1 MNGRRW
7 TVSIFGIAIVI
18 FAFVLWLLPT
28 SHTTT
33 KVTEITTTGV
43 GKTTTTT
50 MPGVG
55 RSDAMLVATLTFGVG
70 LLVVAVLWNRIKE
83 FGIGSLSITLI
94 EATAETQEITFADV
108 ETNQATTIADTPL
121 DKLAK
126 KVDAMSNR
134 GQRLAHIDL
143 QSGDKWPPTILS
155 VFVLLLAKRS
165 CVEVIIFSGQ
175 GQGDAGTNTYL
186 GAASVARLA
195 DRLAYEDPAL
205 FAAYDAAETTPANM
219 WATFRTQI
227 TQDPTRVQE
236 QESDRVGPRKLDELA
251 AGALIHD
258 CVEIK
263 GKQTLSKQQQRAILL
278 FPLSYVPITNCGHL
292 DKVVDQRLLAEKIAL
307 STVGR
312 LVEVDLFLF
321 EALAVNCLRS
331 REPIG
336 SDRQA

>member
-108 ETNQATTIADTPL
+108 ETNQAT
-121 DKLAK
+121 
-126 KVDAMSNR
+126 R
-134 GQRLAHIDL
+134 
-143 QSGDKWPPTILS
+143 
-155 VFVLLLAKRS
+155 
-165 CVEVIIFSGQ
+165 
-175 GQGDAGTNTYL
+175 
-186 GAASVARLA
+186 
-195 DRLAYEDPAL
+195 
-205 FAAYDAAETTPANM
+205 
-219 WATFRTQI
+219 
-227 TQDPTRVQE
+227 
-236 QESDRVGPRKLDELA
+236 
-251 AGALIHD
+251 
-258 CVEIK
+258 
-263 GKQTLSKQQQRAILL
+263 
-278 FPLSYVPITNCGHL
+278 
-292 DKVVDQRLLAEKIAL
+292 
-307 STVGR
+307 
-312 LVEVDLFLF
+312 
-321 EALAVNCLRS
+321 
-331 REPIG
+331 
-336 SDRQA
+336 